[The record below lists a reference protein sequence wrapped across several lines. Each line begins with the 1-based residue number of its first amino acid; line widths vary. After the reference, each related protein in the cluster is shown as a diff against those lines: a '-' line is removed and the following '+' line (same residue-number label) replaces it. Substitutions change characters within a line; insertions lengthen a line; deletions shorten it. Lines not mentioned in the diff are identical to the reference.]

1 MMKMNKII
9 RQDEVINL
17 TENSS
22 FTVSDDV
29 SIELYVF
36 GDFNVEFILGKN
48 SKVLVYHYNI
58 DSDVDVSIY
67 LRGEYASIDYYY
79 SIISKNNHKIK
90 VDVFHEA
97 DYTIS
102 NIYNKAINVLN
113 NKLILNVTGKV
124 FKDVNDYSCNQSN
137 QIINMSNGH
146 SAICPNLLIDSFNG
160 SSDHSAYIGKFDEDK
175 LFYLMSRG
183 ISLEMSIHILL
194 ISFLVNYDVDRDL
207 ISDFLLELDK
217 I

>member
-1 MMKMNKII
+1 MKMNKII

-17 TENSS
+17 TGNSS
-22 FTVSDDV
+22 FTVSDYV
-29 SIELYVF
+29 SIKLYIF
-36 GDFNVEFILGKN
+36 GDFNVEFVLGKH
-48 SKVLVYHYNI
+48 SQVEVYHYNI

-67 LRGEYASIDYYY
+67 LRGEYASINYHY

-97 DYTIS
+97 DHTIS
-102 NIYNKAINVLN
+102 NIYNNAINVLN

-124 FKDVNDYSCNQSN
+124 FKDVNDYICNQNN
-137 QIINMSNGH
+137 QIINMRDGH
-146 SAICPNLLIDSFNG
+146 SVICPNLLIDSFNG
-160 SSDHSAYIGKFDEDK
+160 NSDHSAYIGKFDQDK

-194 ISFLVNYDVDRDL
+194 ISFLVNDDVDRDL
-207 ISDFLLELDK
+207 IGDFLLELDK
-217 I
+217 V